1 VTTPQDADPVAAPHE
16 RLRRAT
22 PLVFLGL
29 SAPTLAQLQFGDL
42 SLDQAALRCLVALLV
57 AVVGVQLLTGLVRG
71 YATPPEPVEPVEEAA
86 QEPPPARRAEDTA
99 RAA

>member
-1 VTTPQDADPVAAPHE
+1 MTTPQDADQVAAPHE

-29 SAPTLAQLQFGDL
+29 AAPTLTQLQFGDL

-71 YATPPEPVEPVEEAA
+71 YATPPEEPVEEAA
-86 QEPPPARRAEDTA
+86 PEPAPARRSEDTQ
-99 RAA
+99 AA